1 MISSC
6 FIDLKT
12 MKDSRGSLTVVEG
25 DQDIPFE
32 IKRIFYMHHVSADRG
47 GHAHIDTDQVLI
59 PINGSLK
66 VKLFNGKE
74 TVEYVMDDCTKGLYI
89 PRLYFTDMYEFTPE
103 TVCLVLSST
112 HYDMGRSLRS
122 MEAYMTYLKENRI
135 I

>member
-1 MISSC
+1 MDSYI
-6 FIDLKT
+6 IDLKT
-12 MKDSRGSLTVVEG
+12 IGDPRGCLTAVEG
-25 DQDIPFE
+25 AQDIPFE

-59 PINGSLK
+59 SIHGSLR

-74 TVEYVMDDCTKGLYI
+74 TEEYVMNDCTKGLYI
-89 PRLYFTDMYEFTPE
+89 PRLYFTDMYEFTSE

-122 MEAYMTYLKENRI
+122 MYAYMTYLKENNI

>member
-1 MISSC
+1 
-6 FIDLKT
+6 
-12 MKDSRGSLTVVEG
+12 
-25 DQDIPFE
+25 
-32 IKRIFYMHHVSADRG
+32 MHHVSADRG

-59 PINGSLK
+59 PIHGSLK

-74 TVEYVMDDCTKGLYI
+74 TEEYLMNDCTKGLYI

-122 MEAYMTYLKENRI
+122 MEAYMTYLKENHI

>member
-1 MISSC
+1 MESYI
-6 FIDLKT
+6 IDLKT
-12 MKDSRGSLTVVEG
+12 IADPRGALTAIEG
-25 DQDIPFE
+25 TQDIPFA
-32 IKRIFYMHHVSADRG
+32 IKRIFYMHHVSSDRG

-59 PINGSLK
+59 PIHGSLR

-74 TVEYVMDDCTKGLYI
+74 TEEYVMNDCTKGLYI

-122 MEAYMTYLKENRI
+122 MEAYMSYLKENQLI
-135 I
+135 